1 MDFLTIV
8 ACSTVTVASI
18 TFIYFEFAIGQ
29 NKYLRRKYERIAD
42 LQRKLG
48 REVYDKYDFEK
59 LSAKELA
66 KLDDDLT
73 TALYDKRQSE
83 LDAENRRILENL
95 L

>member
-8 ACSTVTVASI
+8 ACSAITIASI
-18 TFIYFEFAIGQ
+18 TFIYLEFAIEQ
-29 NKYLRRKYERIAD
+29 NKYLRRKYDRIAD

>member
-8 ACSTVTVASI
+8 ACSAITVASI
-18 TFIYFEFAIGQ
+18 TFIYFEFAIEQ
-29 NKYLRRKYERIAD
+29 NKYLRRRYDRIAD

>member
-8 ACSTVTVASI
+8 ACSAVIVASI